1 MIVEHEG
8 AMFGFD
14 DCGGGSLANSE
25 DELRLPAIHGGVETA
40 WIHSE
45 RVEVLL
51 MPNMTVELD
60 CSTHSCLREEL
71 HSPATISHTPI
82 TVLISHN

>member
-1 MIVEHEG
+1 
-8 AMFGFD
+8 MFGFY
-14 DCGGGSLANSE
+14 DCGGGSLADSE
-25 DELRLPAIHGGVETA
+25 DELRLSAVHGGVETSGVHA
-40 WIHSE
+40 E

-51 MPNMTVELD
+51 MSNMTIELD